1 MYLLSKNRSFFKALI
16 EVSKISSFGR
26 DNQPASLSKSS
37 TTKKTTLKAHDDNI
51 EHGSD

>member
-26 DNQPASLSKSS
+26 D
-37 TTKKTTLKAHDDNI
+37 TLKAHDDNI